1 MGSVLRSIG
10 AVIAGFIVA
19 SLIMMVVEFINGH
32 LIYPGLASAAAGVTD
47 RDAMR
52 AIMLAAP
59 AGAFLV
65 VALGW
70 LLGGLAGGFTAE
82 KISARANG
90 APALVL
96 GVLLTLAGIANNL
109 MLPPPPWFWVV
120 SMLVLL
126 PATLAG
132 ARMARP

>member
-1 MGSVLRSIG
+1 MGSVVRSIG

-19 SLIMMVVEFINGH
+19 SLVMMLVEGINGH
-32 LIYPGLASAAAGVTD
+32 LIYPELGKAAAGVTD
-47 RDAMR
+47 RDAIR

-59 AGAFLV
+59 LGAFLV
-65 VALGW
+65 VMLGW
-70 LLGGLAGGFTAE
+70 ILGGLAGGFTAE
-82 KISARANG
+82 KISARAGG

-109 MLPPPPWFWVV
+109 MLPPPLWFWIA

-132 ARMARP
+132 ARMARQ

>member
-1 MGSVLRSIG
+1 MASVLRSIG
-10 AVIAGFIVA
+10 AVIGGFIVA
-19 SLIMMVVEFINGH
+19 SIVMMLIEGINGH
-32 LIYPGLASAAAGVTD
+32 LIYPELGTAAAGVHD
-47 RDAMR
+47 RDAIR
-52 AIMLAAP
+52 AIMTAAP
-59 AGAFLV
+59 IGAFLV

-70 LLGGLAGGFTAE
+70 ILGGLAGGFTAE
-82 KISARANG
+82 KISARAGG

-109 MLPPPPWFWVV
+109 MLPPPLWFWVV

-132 ARMARP
+132 ARMARA